1 MSDTLLDKITN
12 GGAYD
17 AGNIL
22 ESKGQKLE
30 FYHVPSMTS
39 VNFQAILKT
48 YNETYTSNW
57 TPVSVFGRGD
67 PIQNFQGTQRSL
79 SLSWE
84 VVAFSLDGQTSAEN
98 NMAKCS
104 TLARMLYPQY
114 TDVGNA
120 STISKAPL
128 IKLRFSNLIYD
139 GNQTYGASAGTT
151 GLLGVIT
158 SLTWTPNLDS
168 GFLDPDTR
176 LYPKVIDLNI
186 NYNVLHQHPLGWQS
200 AGAFS
205 WDKTSEALGDL
216 AGGEGTTKQVDKA
229 AKQDYRAAKKH
240 DASSPQWMGGQNFPW
255 SRALSPPAGLQLGS
269 TGGAKK
275 GSTEEIVSNTET
287 DTALDP
293 DGAPD
298 S

>member
-17 AGNIL
+17 PGNIL

-139 GNQTYGASAGTT
+139 GNQTYGASAATT

-200 AGAFS
+200 AGEFS
-205 WDKTSEALGDL
+205 WDKTQAAMDDL
-216 AGGEGTTKQVDKA
+216 ASGEGTQRQVDKA
-229 AKQDYRAAKKH
+229 GKQDYRASKKH
-240 DASSPQWMGGQNFPW
+240 TTAPQWMGGQNFPW

-287 DTALDP
+287 DGALD
-293 DGAPD
+293 

>member
-1 MSDTLLDKITN
+1 MANGRDTLLNKITN

-22 ESKGQKLE
+22 ESKGQRLE

-39 VNFQAILKT
+39 VNFKAILKT

-57 TPVSVFGRGD
+57 TPVKVLGRND
-67 PIQNFQGTQRSL
+67 PIQSFQGTERSI
-79 SLSWE
+79 SLAWE
-84 VVAFSLDGQTSAEN
+84 VVAFSLGDQGSAEN

-114 TDVGNA
+114 QDITNA

-139 GNQTYGASAGTT
+139 GNQTYGADAART

-158 SLTWTPNLDS
+158 NLTWTPNLDA

-176 LYPKVIDLNI
+176 LYPKVIDLSL
-186 NYNVLHQHPLGWQS
+186 NYSVLHQHPLGWQA
-200 AGAFS
+200 AGAF
-205 WDKTSEALGDL
+205 KYENT
-216 AGGEGTTKQVDKA
+216 DKA
-229 AKQDYRAAKKH
+229 KAENATEKEIAKAGKKDDRASKRH
-240 DASSPQWMGGQNFPW
+240 NSNPQWMGGNNFPW
-255 SRALSPPAGLQLGS
+255 GRALSSPGGVVVAG
-269 TGGAKK
+269 
-275 GSTEEIVSNTET
+275 EEDSAAEDQV
-287 DTALDP
+287 LD
-293 DGAPD
+293 GE
-298 S
+298 

>member
-1 MSDTLLDKITN
+1 MANGTDTLLDKVTN

-22 ESKGQKLE
+22 ESKGQRLE

-39 VNFQAILKT
+39 VHFKAILKT

-57 TPVSVFGRGD
+57 TPVTVFGRND
-67 PIQNFQGTQRSL
+67 PIQNFQGTQRSITL
-79 SLSWE
+79 AWE
-84 VVAFSLDGQTSAEN
+84 VVAFSLGDQGSAEN

-114 TDVGNA
+114 ADIGNA

-139 GNQTYGASAGTT
+139 GNATYGADAART

-158 SLTWTPNLDS
+158 NLTWTPNLDA

-176 LYPKVIDLNI
+176 LYPKVIDLSI
-186 NYNVLHQHPLGWQS
+186 NYNVLHQHPLGWQA
-200 AGAFS
+200 AGQFA
-205 WDKTSEALGDL
+205 WEKLEEAK
-216 AGGEGTTKQVDKA
+216 AEGATVKEQGKA
-229 AKQDYRAAKKH
+229 AAQDNRTRAAP
-240 DASSPQWMGGQNFPW
+240 STPQWMGGNNFPW
-255 SRALSPPAGLQLGS
+255 SRALSPAAGVV
-269 TGGAKK
+269 TPGGDGGK
-275 GSTEEIVSNTET
+275 GSTQEAVADAGQSAAMSGEN
-287 DTALDP
+287 
-293 DGAPD
+293 G
-298 S
+298 